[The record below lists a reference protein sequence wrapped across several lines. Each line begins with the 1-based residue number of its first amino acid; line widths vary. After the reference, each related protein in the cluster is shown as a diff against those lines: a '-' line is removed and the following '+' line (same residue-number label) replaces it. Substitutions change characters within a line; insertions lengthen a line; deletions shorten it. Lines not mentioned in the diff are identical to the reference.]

1 MLGKSNKELLID
13 KAAIGKAKIAIARA
27 LYNGEFTKKLEAS
40 CVETLIENG
49 VSREQIV
56 SISVPGALEIPIA
69 AQMVA
74 LAKRADVVIALG
86 VVLRGDTYH
95 FELVSDECAR
105 GCMEVA
111 LKYNVPVIFGVIS
124 AYNLAQVKKRT
135 SGRNNKGREAAFTA
149 LEILTTLSHIK

>member
-13 KAAIGKAKIAIARA
+13 KAAIGKAKIAIVRAR
-27 LYNGEFTKKLEAS
+27 YNGEFTKKLEAS

-56 SISVPGALEIPIA
+56 SITVPGALEIPTA
-69 AQMVA
+69 AQRVA
-74 LAKRADVVIALG
+74 MAKRADIIIALG
-86 VVLRGDTYH
+86 VILKGDTYH

-105 GCMEVA
+105 GCMEVC
-111 LKYNVPVIFGVIS
+111 LKYNIPVIFEVLS

-135 SGRNNKGREAAFTA
+135 SGKNSKGREAAFAA
-149 LEILTTLSHIK
+149 LEILTTLSQIK